1 MKYFYTI
8 FFLIIFNSTFAQ
20 ADNLHIRITPLS
32 ENFYIHTSFKLLGK
46 DTFPSNGLFVVTENS
61 VLLFD
66 TPWTEE
72 QTKELIDSIQI
83 IFKKQIRFCLVS
95 HFHDDRTGG
104 LDVLKNIHVKTYS
117 SKATKVLCIKN
128 NEKYADYTFVNDSL
142 FSVDSLYFETYFP
155 GEGHTEDNLVVW
167 FPESKI
173 LYGGCIVKSLESKS
187 LGNLKDA
194 NLNQWPLAIE
204 NILNKYPEI
213 KYVIP
218 GHYAWGDRKLLTHT
232 YELIKKQQ

>member
-8 FFLIIFNSTFAQ
+8 FFLLIFNSTYAQ
-20 ADNLHIRITPLS
+20 AEKFHIRITQLS
-32 ENFYIHTSFKLLGK
+32 ENFYIHTSFKPLGK
-46 DTFPSNGLFVVTENS
+46 DTFPSNGLFVVTDNS

-72 QTKELIDSIQI
+72 QTEELVDSIQR
-83 IFKKQIRFCLVS
+83 IFKKHITFCLVS

-104 LDVLKNIHVKTYS
+104 LDILKAIHVKTYS
-117 SKATKVLCIKN
+117 SKATKDLCIKN
-128 NEKYADYTFVNDSL
+128 NEKYADYTFAKDSL
-142 FSVDSLYFETYFP
+142 FSVDSLNFETYFP

-194 NLNQWPLAIE
+194 HPDQWPLAIE

-218 GHYAWGDRKLLTHT
+218 GHYSWGDRKLLTHT
-232 YELIKKQQ
+232 FELLKKQ